1 MARSLFRI
9 INEYEHQKKSKVG
22 KGQQCELLS
31 LLPFI
36 EVDNYKGGEETPH
49 ISTQGPWQRQQ
60 YDNND
65 QHCFVLI
72 CNFNKITIIQ

>member
-49 ISTQGPWQRQQ
+49 ISTQGP
-60 YDNND
+60 
-65 QHCFVLI
+65 
-72 CNFNKITIIQ
+72 